1 MRIQKLFADEV
12 LLPELQSLLTL
23 LLQKFQREWHEE
35 VIKDKVTSCGCY
47 QFEEFRDILDTM
59 LRSLSNMGEISNTQL
74 PQETNTV

>member
-35 VIKDKVTSCGCY
+35 VIKDK
-47 QFEEFRDILDTM
+47 FRDILDTM